1 MNDFIKKAKEKG
13 KIQKYKDICD
23 QLLDDDCPEF
33 YIGEKVTKYSNYKI
47 GDIVFVKN
55 YFYKNGEERLNHLFV
70 IIDEDHY
77 AVPVSYFCMLLSSR
91 IDKTSYK
98 NNILIKKDKINHLKK
113 DSIVKT
119 DTVYEFDNTD
129 IEFCVGSIKEELV
142 HKFIKYYMGDFNE

>member
-1 MNDFIKKAKEKG
+1 MNDFIKKAKEDG
-13 KIQKYKDICD
+13 RIQKYRDIRD

-33 YIGEKVTKYSNYKI
+33 YIGEKVTRYSNYKI

-55 YFYKNGEERLNHLFV
+55 YLYKNGEEGSNHLFV
-70 IIDEDHY
+70 IIDEDHF
-77 AVPVSYFCMLLSSR
+77 AVPVSYFCMLLSSK
-91 IDKTSYK
+91 I
-98 NNILIKKDKINHLKK
+98 DKINHLKK

-142 HKFIKYYMGDFNE
+142 HKFIKYYMGDFDE